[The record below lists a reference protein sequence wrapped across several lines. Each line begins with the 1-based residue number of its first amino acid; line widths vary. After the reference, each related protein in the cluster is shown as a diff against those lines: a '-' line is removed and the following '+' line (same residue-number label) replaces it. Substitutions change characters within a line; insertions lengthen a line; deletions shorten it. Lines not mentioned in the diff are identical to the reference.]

1 MCLVLYPTSSYSIP
15 WWCIAHDALETSPFT
30 PNSGLVR
37 RISLDPFHFLPPPTL
52 NTFQPELLCIIPQ
65 RLAMIGALAVYIDR
79 FEVAVS
85 CSMHVTQAP
94 ASTAEEECYCL
105 SYALRN
111 APLRFFFLSGVYI
124 KTPPLAE
131 KAA

>member
-1 MCLVLYPTSSYSIP
+1 
-15 WWCIAHDALETSPFT
+15 
-30 PNSGLVR
+30 
-37 RISLDPFHFLPPPTL
+37 
-52 NTFQPELLCIIPQ
+52 
-65 RLAMIGALAVYIDR
+65 MIGALAVYIDR

-111 APLRFFFLSGVYI
+111 APLRFFLPLRSVY
-124 KTPPLAE
+124 
-131 KAA
+131 